1 MTDDELIYAADET
14 FAQLQQYA
22 DALEARHKGKIAR
35 AYSGKL
41 FRIERAEI
49 RNYHGIWLR
58 GSMLRKDGT
67 PHARQEYGMPAS
79 DIEFVESDQA
89 AAAA

>member
-1 MTDDELIYAADET
+1 MTDDELTYAADET
-14 FAQLQQYA
+14 FEQLKQYA
-22 DALEARHKGKIAR
+22 AALEERHKGKIAK

-58 GSMLRKDGT
+58 GAMLRKDGT

-79 DIEFVESDQA
+79 DVEFVDLAQVA
-89 AAAA
+89 A